1 MNISFELLILLVTLI
16 TSFCFLFLKNNSV
29 DALYNYIY
37 NLTSNNLQIYL
48 LLGIIILILLF
59 NIKIL

>member
-1 MNISFELLILLVTLI
+1 MDISFELLTLLITLI

-29 DALYNYIY
+29 DALHNYIF
-37 NLTSNNLQIYL
+37 NLTSNNLQLYL

>member
-1 MNISFELLILLVTLI
+1 MDISFELLILLITLI

-29 DALYNYIY
+29 DGLHNYIY
-37 NLTSNNLQIYL
+37 NLTSNNLQVYL